1 MRGRKLT
8 DEEREISEQKRRE
21 YRNRK
26 SRERYSFR
34 KQHHL
39 CVACAVPLTGDD
51 PLMCPECRAK
61 TRKTNSA
68 VQQRKRDFFKEH
80 GYYPDE
86 LPTFIHQDCFAYKR
100 DAIDG
105 CDALRELDCY
115 NCAFYK
121 RRSG

>member
-26 SRERYSFR
+26 SRERYAYR
-34 KQHHL
+34 KEHHL

-68 VQQRKRDFFKEH
+68 VQQRE
-80 GYYPDE
+80 
-86 LPTFIHQDCFAYKR
+86 
-100 DAIDG
+100 
-105 CDALRELDCY
+105 ALRELDCY

-121 RRSG
+121 RRAG